1 MRYGFHVIWIS
12 GGLLL
17 ISFLLMFLERL
28 DNGGKGWRQY
38 FKRRKADLLF
48 DKILKDPEACE
59 RLMQTFYGEID
70 SDLELV
76 EDIFHRNSLLRHC
89 LMPIKTGI

>member
-1 MRYGFHVIWIS
+1 METIFPR
-12 GGLLL
+12 
-17 ISFLLMFLERL
+17 EE
-28 DNGGKGWRQY
+28 
-38 FKRRKADLLF
+38 KADLLF

-70 SDLELV
+70 SDLDWW

>member
-1 MRYGFHVIWIS
+1 METIFPR
-12 GGLLL
+12 
-17 ISFLLMFLERL
+17 EE
-28 DNGGKGWRQY
+28 
-38 FKRRKADLLF
+38 KADLLF

-76 EDIFHRNSLLRHC
+76 DIFHRNSLLRHC

>member
-1 MRYGFHVIWIS
+1 METIFPR
-12 GGLLL
+12 
-17 ISFLLMFLERL
+17 EE
-28 DNGGKGWRQY
+28 
-38 FKRRKADLLF
+38 KADLLF

-76 EDIFHRNSLLRHC
+76 GGYLPLNSLLRHC

>member
-1 MRYGFHVIWIS
+1 METIFPR
-12 GGLLL
+12 
-17 ISFLLMFLERL
+17 EE
-28 DNGGKGWRQY
+28 
-38 FKRRKADLLF
+38 KADLLF

-76 EDIFHRNSLLRHC
+76 
-89 LMPIKTGI
+89 G

>member
-1 MRYGFHVIWIS
+1 METIFPR
-12 GGLLL
+12 
-17 ISFLLMFLERL
+17 EE
-28 DNGGKGWRQY
+28 
-38 FKRRKADLLF
+38 KADLLF

-76 EDIFHRNSLLRHC
+76 GGYLPPEKFA
-89 LMPIKTGI
+89 KA